1 MMKTPHDFAKS
12 LTEDERQKLIEQLE
26 KNLADYAHKDEE
38 SESLQ
43 PPGEVLNEKVQ
54 TEMKKLGFW
63 QRLLLT
69 VRAVFTSQ
77 SEENV
82 FLSIQ
87 VGRIYKSVQNQERP
101 CIKENWITAAFAQL
115 CYDFFLALS
124 PFLEL
129 FSKPSKNPEL
139 LQEVT
144 TFILEKKIPNA
155 KSTLLDFMNIDELEN
170 QLEEYQDKRA
180 IQFRLSQCIS
190 QYFQK
195 IPLDVFRETEEK
207 ILFLYRYRALVLFDY
222 KTLFTAFEQDATV
235 NREAEKK
242 LLVSK
247 IDDVLEY
254 LEMLYSILHSL
265 RITQLGWNS
274 YKDIFDY
281 IATLDSEK
289 DAQACWD
296 ILKTAT
302 TQAQNFLKQSQLI
315 NIIRIAKANPYYKAR
330 NFTFD
335 LQIRAF
341 YYTAVRLKIIRELDA
356 EFSSIRGTFIS
367 RKKQEIFTT
376 AMEGF
381 SYYRRDSSSGGKDLP
396 VFRYANSLQALYW
409 FLKHRMQLDF
419 MPTLKVFGH
428 SLSTHSTEF
437 LRNLSDLEELLE
449 SIRLFEQDLAPLT
462 SDGKRL
468 RLLYSTARRD
478 YAQMKFFRQFIFEK
492 DEKAE
497 KYLIQ
502 GMKDLKKLSDF
513 LSKSDSEDNLN
524 SHTAEE
530 VGEDI
535 NQIIQIAKEL
545 DTMQQVLF
553 YEKQIEDEVTAH

>member
-26 KNLADYAHKDEE
+26 KNLAGYAHKDEE
-38 SESLQ
+38 SESIEKPQ
-43 PPGEVLNEKVQ
+43 EVLNEKIQ

-77 SEENV
+77 SEKDV

-101 CIKENWITAAFAQL
+101 CIKENWITAAFAQS
-115 CYDFFLALS
+115 CYDFFSALA

-155 KSTLLDFMNIDELEN
+155 KSTLLDFMNSDELEN

-180 IQFRLSQCIS
+180 IQFRLSQYIS

-207 ILFLYRYRALVLFDY
+207 ILFLYRYRALALFDY
-222 KTLFTAFEQDATV
+222 KTFFTAFEQDAASEGT
-235 NREAEKK
+235 EQE
-242 LLVSK
+242 LFVSK

-281 IATLDSEK
+281 IAVPDSEK
-289 DAQACWD
+289 NAQACWE

-302 TQAQNFLKQSQLI
+302 TLAQNFLKQSQLI

-341 YYTAVRLKIIRELDA
+341 YYTAVRLKIIQELDA

-381 SYYRRDSSSGGKDLP
+381 SYYRRDSSSGKKNIP

-428 SLSTHSTEF
+428 SLSTYDTG
-437 LRNLSDLEELLE
+437 LLQNLSDLEELLE
-449 SIRLFEQDLAPLT
+449 SIRLFDQDLAPLT

-468 RLLYSTARRD
+468 RLLQSTAERD
-478 YAQMKFFRQFIFEK
+478 YAQMKFFRQFILEK

-502 GMKDLKKLSDF
+502 GMKELKKLSDF
-513 LSKSDSEDNLN
+513 LSKSDSEGNLN

-535 NQIIQIAKEL
+535 NQIIQMGKEL
-545 DTMQQVLF
+545 NVMQQVLF
-553 YEKQIEDEVTAH
+553 YEKQIEDEVTSH